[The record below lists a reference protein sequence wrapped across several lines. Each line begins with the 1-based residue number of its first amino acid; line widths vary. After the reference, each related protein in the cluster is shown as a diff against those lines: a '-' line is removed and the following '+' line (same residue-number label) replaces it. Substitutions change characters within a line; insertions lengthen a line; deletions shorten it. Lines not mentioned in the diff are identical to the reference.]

1 MALVP
6 QVVDAVNIPVIAAG
20 GIADG
25 RQIAAAFMLGAK
37 GVQVGTR
44 FLVCDECTIAHE
56 YKEKVLKAKDIDT
69 VVTGKRLG
77 HPVRSIRN
85 SFTKEYQ
92 ACEYDRTNCDDEKL
106 ESMGTGKLRLAA
118 REGDVKNGTVLA
130 GQVAA
135 MVKKEQP
142 AKEII
147 EEMFTQA
154 EETLK
159 GATQW
164 VK

>member
-1 MALVP
+1 M
-6 QVVDAVNIPVIAAG
+6 
-20 GIADG
+20 
-25 RQIAAAFMLGAK
+25 GA
-37 GVQVGTR
+37 
-44 FLVCDECTIAHE
+44 
-56 YKEKVLKAKDIDT
+56 
-69 VVTGKRLG
+69 
-77 HPVRSIRN
+77 
-85 SFTKEYQ
+85 
-92 ACEYDRTNCDDEKL
+92 
-106 ESMGTGKLRLAA
+106 GKLRLAA